1 MGRVVL
7 ITGGIRSGKSSFG
20 ESLLKDKKEVLYI
33 ATSKITDEEM
43 EERVKR
49 HRERRPAEWDTY
61 EGYRNFSEVIR
72 DSHKRYVLFECVG
85 TMVTNILFDEERDFE
100 TIDKSLLEAIEKDIK
115 TELKNLVEVCKSLD
129 KTLIIITNEVGMG
142 LVSEYPLGRIF
153 TDILGRVNQELG
165 ALCSEA
171 YFVACG
177 IPLRLK

>member
-1 MGRVVL
+1 MGRIVL
-7 ITGGIRSGKSSFG
+7 ITGGTRSGKSSFG
-20 ESLLKDKKEVLYI
+20 ESLLQDEKDVLYI
-33 ATSKITDEEM
+33 ATSKITDKEM

-61 EGYRNFSEVIR
+61 EGYRNLSGVIEER
-72 DSHKRYVLFECVG
+72 NEKFVFFECVG
-85 TMVTNILFDEERDFE
+85 TMVTNILFDEDRDFD
-100 TIDKSLLEAIEKDIK
+100 TIDKSALEAIEKDIK
-115 TELKNLVEVCKSLD
+115 RELRSLVNCCKTQD

-165 ALCSEA
+165 SLCSEA

>member
-1 MGRVVL
+1 MGRIVL
-7 ITGGIRSGKSSFG
+7 ITGGTRSGKSTFG
-20 ESLLKDKKEVLYI
+20 EGLVINEKDVLYI
-33 ATSKITDEEM
+33 ATSKITDKEM

-49 HRERRPAEWDTY
+49 HRERRPSEWDTY
-61 EGYRNFSEVIR
+61 EGYRNLSEVIEES
-72 DSHKRYVLFECVG
+72 DKRFIFFECVG
-85 TMVTNILFDEERDFE
+85 TMVTNILFDQERDFD
-100 TIDKSLLEAIEKDIK
+100 TIDKKVLEDIERDIK
-115 TELKNLVEVCKSLD
+115 SELKKLVDCCKSLD

-177 IPLRLK
+177 IPVRLK